1 MKIHANYEYKI
12 MISDYYTQDIAQI
25 DAEIDKQKTHRNV
38 LSPCSVSQ
46 KGKCLYLHYL
56 MSDRGSSLRTFI
68 NEVNRPKHGI
78 RASFARP
85 TYISAVDIL
94 LQVID
99 ALLFMSKNR
108 MLDGNTNINPDFIW
122 VDYDIDGKI
131 VVSVID
137 TMETVIEERY
147 RIANENKQ
155 YWSAECLK
163 EHIIFC
169 DEQTQPILRKTTL
182 SRMDTVP
189 SSFSLVY
196 SLGLVLY
203 FISQNHDPYEDGVRI
218 YPDERPNLIGHLN
231 NRKVA
236 SLVWV
241 ATEPDTRN
249 RPSLV
254 EFRKLVMDASF
265 LQRHTTSYCSIC

>member
-1 MKIHANYEYKI
+1 MKIYANYEYKI
-12 MISDYYTQDIAQI
+12 MISDYYNRDITEIDAQI
-25 DAEIDKQKTHRNV
+25 DKQQTHRNV

-56 MSDRGSSLRTFI
+56 VSERGSSLRTFI
-68 NEVNRPKHGI
+68 NEVNHPKRGI
-78 RASFARP
+78 RASFVRP
-85 TYISAVDIL
+85 NNISPIDVI

-122 VDYDIDGKI
+122 VDYDVDGKI

-137 TMETVIEERY
+137 TMETIIEEKY
-147 RIANENKQ
+147 RVVNENKQ

-163 EHIIFC
+163 EHILSC
-169 DEQTQPILRKTTL
+169 GEETKSVMRKTSL

-236 SLVWV
+236 GLVWV

-249 RPSLV
+249 RPTLAD
-254 EFRKLVMDASF
+254 FRKLVVDASF
-265 LQRHTTSYCSIC
+265 LQRQNTSFCSIC